1 MKKLIILFLVSLLIP
16 TVSFSQTIYPKILN
30 DSLIVI
36 TPIQLKQC
44 NLIFIEHEKQ
54 KLLIPQ
60 LENKIISLNKINSI
74 LEKSDSLRNVQNQK
88 DFITINN
95 NLKTIDNLNEQI
107 RITKSKKKRLRNWTI
122 GGFSLSA
129 LFGILWLTK

>member
-1 MKKLIILFLVSLLIP
+1 MKKLIILFLISLLIP
-16 TVSFSQTIYPKILN
+16 TVSFSQIIYPKILN

-74 LEKSDSLRNVQNQK
+74 LEKSDSLRSIQNQK

-95 NLKTIDNLNEQI
+95 NLKAIDNLNEKI
-107 RITKSKKKRLRNWTI
+107 RITNIKKKRLRNWTI
-122 GGFSLSA
+122 SGFSLSA